1 MQRGVHFIVLA
12 CVAAAGAFL
21 QRCGS
26 PPPTMPVPATGSIR
40 ILAMDTTFIHSIW
53 FNLDDVP
60 YGKHPNPYVVEGVIV
75 GIHKLLVF
83 DEQNGGT
90 STMVEVVEN
99 RQAEVRTTLLS
110 EGPYVGKIAPNFST
124 TTIDNQSLA
133 LSGMKGKV
141 VMLAFFEHT

>member
-1 MQRGVHFIVLA
+1 MQRRVHFILLA
-12 CVAAAGAFL
+12 CVAAGALL

-26 PPPTMPVPATGSIR
+26 PPPTMPAPATGSIR
-40 ILAMDTTFIHSIW
+40 ILAMDTASIRFIW

-60 YGKHPNPYVVEGVIV
+60 YGKHPNPTVVGGVV
-75 GIHKLLVF
+75 AGIHKLLVF

-90 STMVEVVEN
+90 STLVEVAEN
-99 RQAEVRTTLLS
+99 RRAEVSVSLLS
-110 EGPYVGKIAPNFST
+110 EGPYVGKIAPDFSA
-124 TTIDNQSLA
+124 TTIDNQSLS

>member
-1 MQRGVHFIVLA
+1 MNRRTLLVLA
-12 CVAAAGAFL
+12 FLLISAGLML

-26 PPPTMPVPATGSIR
+26 PPPTMPVPATGAIR
-40 ILAMDTTFIHSIW
+40 ILAMDTASIRSIW

-60 YGKHPNPYVVEGVIV
+60 YGMHPNPYVLDGVVV

-83 DEQNGGT
+83 DQQNGGT
-90 STMVEVVEN
+90 STMIEVAEN
-99 RQAEVRTTLLS
+99 HRAEVRVTLLS
-110 EGPYVGKIAPNFST
+110 DGPYVGKIAPKFSA

>member
-1 MQRGVHFIVLA
+1 MQRRVHFIVLA
-12 CVAAAGAFL
+12 CLVAMGAFL

-40 ILAMDTTFIHSIW
+40 ILAMDTASIRFIW

-90 STMVEVVEN
+90 STMVEVAET

-110 EGPYVGKIAPNFST
+110 EGPYVGKIAPDFSAS
-124 TTIDNQSLA
+124 TIDNQSLA